1 MDIVVPGVRSY
12 GSVADSRDASDK
24 SETDAAKKA
33 KESADGGLGKTAFL
47 ELMIAQIKNQDPLE
61 PAKNE
66 AFIAQLA
73 QFSSV
78 EGIQNLNESMD
89 GLVSSMRAGLTMDA
103 AALVGRNVL
112 VPTKDTVL
120 SDNGGISGTIAIT
133 EATTELN
140 MEIRNSDGI
149 VVKRFEYGPQVES
162 DLRFAWDGISEA
174 GTVSPQGLYTVSAYN
189 NTGEDGAR
197 NEFGIDLPQTVVSV
211 SIEEAGL
218 VANLVGGISVPA
230 AQIKEIQ

>member
-1 MDIVVPGVRSY
+1 MAIQVPGVTSFS
-12 GSVADSRDASDK
+12 SVAPPKNNRDSD
-24 SETDAAKKA
+24 E
-33 KESADGGLGKTAFL
+33 ELGKTAFL

-89 GLVSSMRAGLTMDA
+89 SLVGSMRAGMTMDA

-112 VPTKDTVL
+112 APSNQAL
-120 SDNGGISGTIAIT
+120 LNSSGGISGTINID
-133 EATTELN
+133 EPTTDLKL
-140 MEIRNSDGI
+140 EIRDSAGT
-149 VVKRFEYGPQVES
+149 VVKRFELGPQSES
-162 DLRFAWDGISEA
+162 ELRFDWDDTTEADMPASQGIYR
-174 GTVSPQGLYTVSAYN
+174 LSAY
-189 NTGEDGAR
+189 TEIDGAR
-197 NEFGIDLPQTVVSV
+197 SEYAINLPQQVVSV
-211 SIEEAGL
+211 SIEEGGL
-218 VANLVGGISVPA
+218 IANLVSGDSVPA

>member
-1 MDIVVPGVRSY
+1 MEIEVPGVRNFSNVPEPKEPR
-12 GSVADSRDASDK
+12 GSGED
-24 SETDAAKKA
+24 E
-33 KESADGGLGKTAFL
+33 LGKTAFL

-89 GLVSSMRAGLTMDA
+89 GLVGSMRAGLTMDA

-120 SDNGGISGTIAIT
+120 NGNGGISGTIAVT

-140 MEIRNSDGI
+140 LEIRDSQGV
-149 VVKRFEYGPQVES
+149 VVKRIEYGPQVES
-162 DLRFAWDGISEA
+162 NLRFNWDGVNEA
-174 GTVSPQGLYTVSAYN
+174 GNPSPQGLYSVSAF
-189 NTGEDGAR
+189 TSGEDGERA
-197 NEFGIDLPQTVVSV
+197 EFDIDLPQNVVSV
-211 SIEEAGL
+211 SIEEGGL
-218 VANLVGGISVPA
+218 IANLVGGVSVPA

>member
-1 MDIVVPGVRSY
+1 MSFEVPGVRSF
-12 GSVADSRDASDK
+12 SNVAEPIGPR
-24 SETDAAKKA
+24 
-33 KESADGGLGKTAFL
+33 GGGEQELGKTAFL

-89 GLVSSMRAGLTMDA
+89 GLVGSMRAGLTMDA

-112 VPTKDTVL
+112 VPTSETVL
-120 SDNGGISGTIAIT
+120 NGNGGITGTIAID
-133 EATTELN
+133 EATTDLRV
-140 MEIRNSDGI
+140 EIRDSQGN
-149 VVKRFEYGPQVES
+149 VVKRFEYGSQEPADMRFTWNGLS
-162 DLRFAWDGISEA
+162 DA
-174 GTVSPQGLYTVSAYN
+174 GNPATQGLYTISAY
-189 NTGEDGAR
+189 TEVDGAR
-197 NEFGIDLPQTVVSV
+197 NEYVIELPQQVVSV
-211 SIEEAGL
+211 SIEEGGL
-218 VANLVGGISVPA
+218 IANLVGGVSVPA

>member
-1 MDIVVPGVRSY
+1 MSIEVPGVTNFS
-12 GSVADSRDASDK
+12 SVAPPKDK
-24 SETDAAKKA
+24 REGD
-33 KESADGGLGKTAFL
+33 EELGKTAFL

-89 GLVSSMRAGLTMDA
+89 SLVGSMRAGMTMDA

-112 VPTKDTVL
+112 APSNQAL
-120 SDNGGISGTIAIT
+120 LNSNGGISGTINID
-133 EATTELN
+133 EPTTDLRLEV
-140 MEIRNSDGI
+140 RDGSGA
-149 VVKRFEYGPQVES
+149 VVKRFELGPQSES
-162 DLRFAWDGISEA
+162 ELRFDWDGTTEA
-174 GTVSPQGLYTVSAYN
+174 GEPASQGIYSLSAY
-189 NTGEDGAR
+189 TEVDGAR
-197 NEFGIDLPQTVVSV
+197 SEYAINLPQQVVSV
-211 SIEEAGL
+211 SIEEGGL
-218 VANLVGGISVPA
+218 IANLVSGDSVSA